1 MSPSGAIEAAV
12 RRDRLIVIG
21 GLAAIVVIAWV
32 YILTGAGMGMSA
44 LDMTSPPAV
53 AAASGES
60 GGATAMSA
68 LRPMAWTAGTA
79 ALMFFMWWIMMI
91 AMMLPG
97 AAPMIL
103 LFAAVNRKGAE
114 RGNPYVPTG
123 VFAAGYL
130 AMWGAFSVVATGL
143 QWGLE
148 RTGLLSSMLASTSLV
163 LGGVLLIA
171 AGAWQLTPLKQA
183 CLKHC
188 RSPLHFITHGW
199 RKGHLGALR
208 MGLEHG
214 AFCLGCCWFLMGL
227 LFYGGVMNL
236 YWVAGLALFVLLEKT
251 IPVGHWLGRVTGG
264 GLIAWGCY
272 MIVLVL

>member
-1 MSPSGAIEAAV
+1 MIASRAIEAMV

-21 GLAAIVVIAWV
+21 GLAAAVVIAWV
-32 YILTGAGMGMSA
+32 YILTGAGTGMPA
-44 LDMTSPPAV
+44 FDMTPRTGAP
-53 AAASGES
+53 AASG
-60 GGATAMSA
+60 GAMAMSA
-68 LRPMAWTAGTA
+68 LQPMEWTAGTA
-79 ALMFFMWWIMMI
+79 VLMLFMWWIMMI

-103 LFAAVNRKGAE
+103 LFATVNRRGAE

-130 AMWGAFSVVATGL
+130 AMWGGFSVVATGL

-148 RTGLLSSMLASTSLV
+148 RTGLLSSMMASTSLV

-188 RSPLHFITHGW
+188 RSPLHFITHRW
-199 RKGHLGALR
+199 RKGSAGALR

-236 YWVAGLALFVLLEKT
+236 YWIAGLALFVLLEKT
-251 IPVGHWLGRVTGG
+251 IPAGHWLGRVAGC
-264 GLIAWGCY
+264 GLIGWGCY
-272 MIVLVL
+272 MIVLAL

>member
-1 MSPSGAIEAAV
+1 
-12 RRDRLIVIG
+12 
-21 GLAAIVVIAWV
+21 
-32 YILTGAGMGMSA
+32 
-44 LDMTSPPAV
+44 
-53 AAASGES
+53 
-60 GGATAMSA
+60 
-68 LRPMAWTAGTA
+68 
-79 ALMFFMWWIMMI
+79 
-91 AMMLPG
+91 
-97 AAPMIL
+97 
-103 LFAAVNRKGAE
+103 
-114 RGNPYVPTG
+114 
-123 VFAAGYL
+123 
-130 AMWGAFSVVATGL
+130 
-143 QWGLE
+143 
-148 RTGLLSSMLASTSLV
+148 MLASTSLV
-163 LGGVLLIA
+163 LGGVLLIG

-188 RSPLHFITHGW
+188 RSPLHFIAHGG
-199 RKGHLGALR
+199 RKGHFGALR

>member
-1 MSPSGAIEAAV
+1 MPDDHPWEVDVSPSSTIESMV

-21 GLAAIVVIAWV
+21 GLAAVVVIAWI

-44 LDMTSPPAV
+44 LDMTSPAAV

-68 LRPMAWTAGTA
+68 LRPMAWTAGAA

-103 LFAAVNRKGAE
+103 LFATVNRRGAE
-114 RGNPYVPTG
+114 RGNPYVPNG

-130 AMWGAFSVVATGL
+130 AMWGAFSIVATGL
-143 QWGLE
+143 QWALE
-148 RTGLLSSMLASTSLV
+148 GTGLLSSMMASTSLV
-163 LGGVLLIA
+163 LGGVLLFA

-183 CLKHC
+183 CLRQC
-188 RSPLHFITHGW
+188 RSPRHFITHRW
-199 RKGHLGALR
+199 
-208 MGLEHG
+208 
-214 AFCLGCCWFLMGL
+214 
-227 LFYGGVMNL
+227 
-236 YWVAGLALFVLLEKT
+236 
-251 IPVGHWLGRVTGG
+251 P
-264 GLIAWGCY
+264 
-272 MIVLVL
+272 